1 MKIPRDLSG
10 RELVKI
16 LEKNWDYRELKQE
29 GSHIILQTEVPS
41 RQRIP
46 VPDHHPLRL
55 GTLNNILRLI
65 ARHKGV
71 EKEDVLK
78 TLH

>member
-1 MKIPRDLSG
+1 VKLPRDLAG

-16 LEKNWDYRELKQE
+16 LCKDWGYTQVNQE
-29 GSHIILQTEVPS
+29 GSHIILQTEIPS

-46 VPDHHPLRL
+46 VPDHTPIRL
-55 GTLNNILRLI
+55 GTLNSILLV

-71 EKEDVLK
+71 EKEDILRR
-78 TLH
+78 